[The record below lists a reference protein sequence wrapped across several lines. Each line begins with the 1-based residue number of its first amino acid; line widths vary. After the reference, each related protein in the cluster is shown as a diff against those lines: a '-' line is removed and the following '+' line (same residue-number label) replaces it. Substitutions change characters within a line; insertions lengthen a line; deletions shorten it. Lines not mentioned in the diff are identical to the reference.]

1 MKETIL
7 KEKLQKNPVVK
18 KKERE
23 RISISKMNT
32 KKKKIKM
39 HKEKKNQDASIDKKV
54 NKEISCSVSH

>member
-18 KKERE
+18 KKKRE

-54 NKEISCSVSH
+54 NKEISCSLSH

>member
-1 MKETIL
+1 MKEMIL
-7 KEKLQKNPVVK
+7 KEKIQKNPVVK
-18 KKERE
+18 KKKE

-54 NKEISCSVSH
+54 NKEISCSLSH